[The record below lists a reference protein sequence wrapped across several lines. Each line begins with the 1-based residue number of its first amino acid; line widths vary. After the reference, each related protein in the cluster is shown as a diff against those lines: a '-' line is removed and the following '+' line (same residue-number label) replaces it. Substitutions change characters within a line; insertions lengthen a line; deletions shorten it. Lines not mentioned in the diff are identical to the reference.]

1 MKDFTTYVGM
11 DVHKNQ
17 HHVAM
22 LLPGS
27 QQPKQWS
34 IEASSA
40 EVRRMVQRVR
50 KDAPGPVVFCYEA
63 GVCGFALKRLIEAQG
78 ARCIVIAPSLT
89 PVKPGQRVHT
99 DRRDAKGLACYL
111 QAGMLTEVQP
121 PSQEEEASRDLVRCR
136 DAARKDLM
144 RIRHQVSKL
153 LMRRGVYYVK
163 GKNWSAAY
171 MRWLREVRFEQA
183 MDEVVFRDYL
193 AELDHRTG
201 RLEHLDEHLKLL
213 SQTAAYQEA
222 VGWLR
227 CFRGIDTVTAMVL
240 VTELY
245 AFGRFTSARALMSF
259 LGLTPSESSSGE
271 SRRLGGITK
280 AGNGLVRRVL
290 VEAAWHQQHVPRR
303 GKLVQARRVGQPDW
317 VIRQAERAE
326 RRLYRRY
333 WRLVHGG
340 KLPVKAATAV
350 ARELA
355 GFIWAVLFYRGP
367 APGDSRA
374 DSRAENP
381 GGRKE
386 QAKAGRG

>member
-1 MKDFTTYVGM
+1 MKDSITYVGL

-22 LLPGS
+22 LLPGGR
-27 QQPKQWS
+27 QAKEWV
-34 IEASSA
+34 IEATS
-40 EVRRMVQRVR
+40 EQVRRMVRRVA
-50 KDAPGPVVFCYEA
+50 KDAPGTVVFCYEA

-78 ARCIVIAPSLT
+78 PRCIVIAPSLT

-99 DRRDAKGLACYL
+99 DRRDAKGLAWYL
-111 QAGMLTEVQP
+111 RAGMLTEVQP
-121 PSQEEEASRDLVRCR
+121 PSPPEEAARDLVRCR

-153 LMRRGVYYVK
+153 LLRRGVRYDK
-163 GKNWSAAY
+163 GKNWSGPY
-171 MRWLREVRFEQA
+171 MRWLREVCFEQA

-201 RLEHLDEHLKLL
+201 RLEVLDEHLERL
-213 SQTAAYQEA
+213 SQTPAYREA

-227 CFRGIDTVTAMVL
+227 CFRGIETVTAMVL

-245 AFGRFTSARALMSF
+245 AFERFTSPRELMSF

-290 VEAAWHQQHVPRR
+290 VEAAWHQHHVPGR
-303 GKLVQARRVGQPDW
+303 GKLVRGRRVGQPDW
-317 VIRQAERAE
+317 VVRQAERAE

-340 KLPVKAATAV
+340 KMPVKAATAV

-355 GFIWAVLFYRGP
+355 GFLWPVLFYRGP
-367 APGDSRA
+367 APA
-374 DSRAENP
+374 DGREEGP
-381 GGRKE
+381 CGRKE